1 MKRIR
6 FDRAPARAGIILALA
21 GVLAA
26 CGGSGGGGGGGGST
40 PGGGGGDG
48 GDTLP
53 RSLSEVSP
61 ATFDSAETVALLAP
75 GSVYGSTVG
84 MTAAGLSL
92 FGMLGGDVEESRVVR
107 TRDCSDG
114 GQVVFLGRADE
125 DLGSPYTGGLF
136 DVVTTD
142 EQGCQ
147 EGDLSDPSE
156 SLETHTEGERRIGY
170 PVNADPA
177 NADEF
182 VAYELSG
189 VSLDDPYTAVLNTE
203 NGPVMDWSRYW
214 DGHIE
219 IRRGTAQ
226 DSQLGD
232 GGGATELYQ
241 VSRIRSGAS
250 DGIGYDLQI
259 GTSANDR
266 FVMRYDAINDRSASE
281 YREEQY
287 SGVFGRR
294 FLDSDGQPIGGDCPV
309 GRYQVST
316 DGLTVDQERDKDVSL
331 FVPGDTQ
338 SIVSGGLTMEDQAGN
353 TAQVEYDGNAGI
365 VTVTLNNETAE
376 SFTYQELNDALLA
389 RCFSARR

>member
-6 FDRAPARAGIILALA
+6 FDRAPARAGITLALA

-114 GQVVFLGRADE
+114 GQVVFLGRE
-125 DLGSPYTGGLF
+125 DRDLDYPYSGALF
-136 DVVTTD
+136 DVIATD
-142 EQGCQ
+142 DRNCQ
-147 EGDLSDPSE
+147 EGDLDAPSDF
-156 SLETHTEGERRIGY
+156 LETHTEGERRIGY
-170 PVNADPA
+170 PVNADPTA
-177 NADEF
+177 NVFA
-182 VAYELSG
+182 AYERSG
-189 VSLDDPYTAVLNTE
+189 VSLDEPFNVDLRTE
-203 NGPVMDWSRYW
+203 NGSGMEWSRYW
-214 DGHIE
+214 DGHVE
-219 IRRGTAQ
+219 LQRDGQ

-232 GGGATELYQ
+232 AAGATELYQ
-241 VSRIRSGAS
+241 VSRIRSGGS
-250 DGIGYDLQI
+250 DGIVYDVQT

-266 FVMRYDAINDRSASE
+266 FVMSFEAINDRPASE
-281 YREEQY
+281 YRNEVY
-287 SGVFGRR
+287 NGVFGRR
-294 FLDSDGQPIGGDCPV
+294 FLDADGGALGGDCPA
-309 GRYQVST
+309 GRFQVST
-316 DGLTVDQERDKDVSL
+316 SGLTVDQEKAENAEFLL
-331 FVPGDTQ
+331 FGDTQ
-338 SIVSGGLTMEDQAGN
+338 AIVSGGLTMEDQEGN
-353 TAQVEYDGNAGI
+353 TAEVVYDGNVGN
-365 VTVTLNNETAE
+365 VTVTLNNGTAR
-376 SFTYQELNDALLA
+376 SFTYQELNDALIA
-389 RCFSARR
+389 RCYPARG